1 MTGRKKKLAVFLCL
15 TMLLSVYTPLV
26 SSAAAFPSVG
36 VSVNTNQAVKI
47 VSTQK
52 ELESALAKASVKQIV
67 IKTGKETG
75 FEIPKG
81 SYSGKKL
88 VVRAPK
94 AEIKNAGSFKNVT
107 IYSVSDRG
115 YVENADDN
123 RIRVLA
129 LSGRIVVP
137 AGKTVDSLAVTRKNS
152 RVKIEVS
159 GTVRQMDVKKASNL
173 AMEVTGSIKRM
184 NVNATSTIMMTGNS
198 KDTTIIVNKAAKN
211 SRITVS
217 APATVKLK
225 ASATVILK
233 SGAENARL
241 VVPKS
246 SAKAVSYTLVNET
259 NSTLRL
265 NTSTGTKMLATG
277 KSYNGKES
285 GSSNTTITGGGS
297 GGSSGGSGGSSGG
310 GGSTTKPQEP
320 EKPEKKVLPVA
331 AEMDEDLHTFYVYAD
346 TAIDAL
352 TVTVASGK
360 AAPVTASAGAVEAL
374 ASPKVFYKDGKPE
387 RVYGYRSTCSLGEGA
402 SFDQNTD
409 YTVALGETEDYRFEA
424 LTMNAEPLKDKL
436 EPYEAALRDAFE
448 EVYFEVKET
457 DTVEQISSEI
467 NERIEYFRTLAPPF
481 DDRYSIAF
489 KNAYNFLE
497 SGSVVPTISAKA
509 ADVNGEYPL
518 CIRLQKGEIIR
529 EFECGVILCDI
540 NGTDGK
546 LWSSATMVP
555 GSEEWTL
562 QTDTDG
568 KSYYDLSSLTGA
580 FGWYASIDS
589 SSWKSSSPFVEV
601 KDAKAYITTPP
612 VGAVKV
618 TLTADIALKSDA
630 SKKTTIKRTVTL
642 DSGLRMPEYTVSL
655 AREDTGALKASATKQ
670 SDASGAQTS
679 VSDEVRYQWY
689 RIPAGST
696 ADMEEIAGATTDS
709 YMPGANGE
717 TGTYWYCCKLTSSYG
732 GMSGS
737 TNDFYSDFVKISVD
751 KTE

>member
-52 ELESALAKASVKQIV
+52 ELESALAKGSVKQIV

-320 EKPEKKVLPVA
+320 EKPVVTKKELPVA
-331 AEMDEDLHTFYVYAD
+331 VEVTDLHTFHVYV
-346 TAIDAL
+346 DAL
-352 TVTVASGK
+352 KDPGTLDVAV
-360 AAPVTASAGAVEAL
+360 APSVGAVTLSAVSTQG
-374 ASPKVFYKDGKPE
+374 AVRYAKDGKPE
-387 RVYGYRSTCSLGEGA
+387 HIYGYCYTYTTAEA
-402 SFDQNTD
+402 FQPDTA
-409 YTVALGETEDYRFEA
+409 YTVSVGETDAYTFKEQEMRADACEGSLKHYEDVFRSAFEGYCF
-424 LTMNAEPLKDKL
+424 TVKEEMD
-436 EPYEAALRDAFE
+436 EAALAEKIDIGVNQTAPNSPLRAVYALFE
-448 EVYFEVKET
+448 KDGIAKQFSVEKPIIDEAICPVTVRLTKGDVVRTFTCNMTFAREST
-457 DTVEQISSEI
+457 DKGYLLHARNSLQSKALSFNPEGTCTLAESVMP
-467 NERIEYFRTLAPPF
+467 YFRVKISGWESNKPELVAIS
-481 DDRYSIAF
+481 DY
-489 KNAYNFLE
+489 NA
-497 SGSVVPTISAKA
+497 
-509 ADVNGEYPL
+509 
-518 CIRLQKGEIIR
+518 
-529 EFECGVILCDI
+529 
-540 NGTDGK
+540 
-546 LWSSATMVP
+546 
-555 GSEEWTL
+555 
-562 QTDTDG
+562 
-568 KSYYDLSSLTGA
+568 
-580 FGWYASIDS
+580 
-589 SSWKSSSPFVEV
+589 
-601 KDAKAYITTPP
+601 
-612 VGAVKV
+612 KV
-618 TLTADIALKSDA
+618 TLPKVGTEDVVLKA
-630 SKKTTIKRTVTL
+630 CLTMEGQEPVWMEKTITL
-642 DSGLRMPEYTVSL
+642 DSGLRMPEYEVKITADST
-655 AREDTGALKASATKQ
+655 TGALQAIAEKKTAASDGTYVDDK
-670 SDASGAQTS
+670 DIT
-679 VSDEVRYQWY
+679 RTYQWY
-689 RIPAGST
+689 RAPVGSD
-696 ADMEEIAGATTDS
+696 AKAEQIAGATGSAYTPERTEGTD
-709 YMPGANGE
+709 A
-717 TGTYWYCCKLTSSYG
+717 YWYYCELTSTYEGTS
-732 GMSGS
+732 
-737 TNDFYSDFVKISVD
+737 DKFYSDFVKISVD
-751 KTE
+751 KMG

>member
-52 ELESALAKASVKQIV
+52 EMESALAKGSVKQIV

-285 GSSNTTITGGGS
+285 GSSNTTITGS
-297 GGSSGGSGGSSGG
+297 GSGGSGGSSGG

-320 EKPEKKVLPVA
+320 EKPVVTKKELPVA
-331 AEMDEDLHTFYVYAD
+331 VEVTDLHTFHVYV
-346 TAIDAL
+346 DAL
-352 TVTVASGK
+352 KDPGTLDVAV
-360 AAPVTASAGAVEAL
+360 APSVGAVTLSAVSTQG
-374 ASPKVFYKDGKPE
+374 AVRYAKDGKPE
-387 RVYGYRSTCSLGEGA
+387 HIYGYCYTYTTAEA
-402 SFDQNTD
+402 FQPDTA
-409 YTVALGETEDYRFEA
+409 YTVSVGETDAYTFKEQEMRADA
-424 LTMNAEPLKDKL
+424 LKEGLK
-436 EPYEAALRDAFE
+436 PYEDDLRDALKDM
-448 EVYFEVKET
+448 YFDAKKDDDAKSLLSKINQQIDQQVSAAMPNPLQSACNLLTEHGVAKE
-457 DTVEQISSEI
+457 I
-467 NERIEYFRTLAPPF
+467 
-481 DDRYSIAF
+481 SIAQ
-489 KNAYNFLE
+489 A
-497 SGSVVPTISAKA
+497 V
-509 ADVNGEYPL
+509 VNGACPL
-518 CIRLQKGEIIR
+518 HIRLKKNGIER
-529 EFECGVILCDI
+529 DFECKVVTIDADTEEGM
-540 NGTDGK
+540 
-546 LWSSATMVP
+546 LWFYRCMLSDMI
-555 GSEEWTL
+555 WNL
-562 QTDTDG
+562 QTDIMSGEKYYKLPEKVIGAVVDG
-568 KSYYDLSSLTGA
+568 KSWSSDSDL
-580 FGWYASIDS
+580 I
-589 SSWKSSSPFVEV
+589 K
-601 KDAKAYITTPP
+601 ITDQFAWVTIPI
-612 VGAVKV
+612 VGAVDV
-618 TLTADIALKSDA
+618 TLTVDIFLENKPENKIRAER
-630 SKKTTIKRTVTL
+630 TITL
-642 DSGLRMPEYTVSL
+642 DSGLRMPEYEVKITADST
-655 AREDTGALKASATKQ
+655 TGALQAIAEKKTAASDGTYVDDKGITRA
-670 SDASGAQTS
+670 
-679 VSDEVRYQWY
+679 YQWY
-689 RIPAGST
+689 RAPVGSD
-696 ADMEEIAGATTDS
+696 AKAEQIAGATGSVYTPERTEGTD
-709 YMPGANGE
+709 A
-717 TGTYWYCCKLTSSYG
+717 YWYYCELTSTYEGTS
-732 GMSGS
+732 
-737 TNDFYSDFVKISVD
+737 DKFYSDFVKISVD
-751 KTE
+751 KMG